1 MGSMA
6 PPQFSAY
13 GELEVELY
21 FTDYAGEIAAAGGLP
36 VHLPLAADP
45 TALVE
50 RLDGLVLSGGSDV
63 DPSLYGQ
70 PRDRHTVVDER
81 RDSFE
86 LRLLAAA
93 EQRQIPVL
101 AVCRGLQL
109 VNVVRGGT
117 LYQHLPEH
125 ARYDA
130 PAEVVHQ
137 VELAEGSRLHHL
149 LGASVGVNSM
159 HHQTIDRLGEGVI
172 EVGWAEDGQIEAIEV
187 PGSPIL
193 GVQWHPEKIPS
204 DATRALFTWVV
215 AEARARA

>member
-21 FTDYAGEIAAAGGLP
+21 FTDYAREITAAGGLP

-45 TALVE
+45 AALAE

-63 DPSLYGQ
+63 DPGLYGQ
-70 PRDRHTVVDER
+70 GRDRHTVVDER
-81 RDSFE
+81 RDAFE

-93 EQRQIPVL
+93 EKRRIPVL
-101 AVCRGLQL
+101 AICRGLHL
-109 VNVVRGGT
+109 VNVVRGGS
-117 LYQHLPEH
+117 LHQHLPEH

-130 PAEVVHQ
+130 PAEVVHR
-137 VELAEGSRLHHL
+137 VELAGGARLHEL

-159 HHQTIDRLGEGVI
+159 HHQTIDRLGEGIVP
-172 EVGWAEDGQIEAIEV
+172 VGWAEDGQIEAVEV
-187 PGSPIL
+187 PGTPTL

-204 DATRALFTWVV
+204 AATRALFTWVV